1 MAARTAAS
9 GNVPTQEDTIETIT
23 PLFALPDNSPI
34 PNKEP
39 TLTWV
44 VETGIPRREA
54 TITKSA
60 VTRLAEK
67 PWVGFMAVTL

>member
-1 MAARTAAS
+1 MRAQQRIPAMAAAR
-9 GNVPTQEDTIETIT
+9 GNVTTQEDTIETIT
-23 PLFALPDNSPI
+23 RLFALPDKNPI

-44 VETGIPRREA
+44 VETGIPRRVA
-54 TITKSA
+54 TMTNSE

-67 PWVGFMAVTL
+67 P

>member
-1 MAARTAAS
+1 MAAAR

-23 PLFALPDNSPI
+23 RLFALPDKSPI

-44 VETGIPRREA
+44 VETGSPRRVAPMTNSE
-54 TITKSA
+54 

-67 PWVGFMAVTL
+67 P

>member
-9 GNVPTQEDTIETIT
+9 GNVPTQEHTIEAIT
-23 PLFALPDNSPI
+23 RLFALSDNTPI
-34 PNKEP
+34 PNRAP
-39 TLTWV
+39 TLTCV

-54 TITKSA
+54 IMTKNA

-67 PWVGFMAVTL
+67 P